1 MPQVA
6 DCPRRTTSPGR
17 ASPRTGRIDAGASTL
32 PNRLDLGTPNAPLTY
47 ATAQGDPAIVNAL
60 LRAGADPKYA
70 DPSGWTALMAAVN
83 LYSVSCAIALIKA
96 GADLE
101 AVWTLE
107 TLSLTPLLL
116 AVDNSPRMIPILL
129 RAGARLDM
137 SRINEDDYINRE
149 DKEGGTL
156 NGTTLTETLTYLRD
170 VDAAGGWKKYEQAHR
185 KRLTTTFAKAFPR
198 LPVDAIS
205 HVVDFAFHVGFY

>member
-1 MPQVA
+1 
-6 DCPRRTTSPGR
+6 
-17 ASPRTGRIDAGASTL
+17 
-32 PNRLDLGTPNAPLTY
+32 
-47 ATAQGDPAIVNAL
+47 
-60 LRAGADPKYA
+60 
-70 DPSGWTALMAAVN
+70 MAAVD
-83 LYSVSCAIALIKA
+83 LYSVSCTIALIKA

-101 AVWTLE
+101 AVWLLGTLR
-107 TLSLTPLLL
+107 LTPLLL

-137 SRINEDDYINRE
+137 RRINKDDYINRE
-149 DKEGGTL
+149 REDMDGATL
-156 NGTTLTETLTYLRD
+156 NGATLTYLRD

-205 HVVDFAFHVGFY
+205 HMIMFAFHVRFY

>member
-1 MPQVA
+1 
-6 DCPRRTTSPGR
+6 
-17 ASPRTGRIDAGASTL
+17 
-32 PNRLDLGTPNAPLTY
+32 
-47 ATAQGDPAIVNAL
+47 
-60 LRAGADPKYA
+60 
-70 DPSGWTALMAAVN
+70 MAAVN

-170 VDAAGGWKKYEQAHR
+170 VDAAGGWKKYEQVHL
-185 KRLTTTFAKAFPR
+185 KQLVPTLSKVFPV
-198 LPVDAIS
+198 LPEE
-205 HVVDFAFHVGFY
+205 VVSQVVCFWAHVGYY